1 MAESGVEVQM
11 NFAQAIRNA
20 TAVIQATPKQMEV
33 ASERAIR
40 KTIRW
45 LSGRVAR
52 ELSQQLGI
60 PQKNLKPR
68 LVVRSVGK
76 GMDKAHILWMGV
88 ATMSADLAGKARQ
101 TRKGV
106 TVGKRKFE
114 GAFLRS
120 VYNPEE
126 NVWIRARRNRE
137 QGYMTLSRTRK
148 ANHRSPSPELAG
160 RFPIQRIGVEIESVA
175 TEAFRRLDR
184 RALDRFKTLI
194 EQELNYAVNHESK
207 KARK

>member
-11 NFAQAIRNA
+11 NFAQAMRDA

-148 ANHRSPSPELAG
+148 TNHRSPSPELAG

>member
-68 LVVRSVGK
+68 LLVRSVGK

-88 ATMSADLAGKARQ
+88 APMPADLAGKARQ

-137 QGYMTLSRTRK
+137 QGYLTMSRRRK
-148 ANHRSPSPELAG
+148 ANHRSQNPELAG
-160 RFPIQRIGVEIESVA
+160 RFPIQRIGVELESIA
-175 TEAFRRLDR
+175 TEIFRRLDR

>member
-11 NFAQAIRNA
+11 NFAQTIRNV
-20 TAVIQATPKQMEV
+20 TAVIQTTPKQMEV
-33 ASERAIR
+33 ASERAIK
-40 KTIRW
+40 KTMRW
-45 LSGRVAR
+45 LSGRIAR

-60 PQKNLKPR
+60 PQKSLKPR
-68 LVVRSVGK
+68 LMVRSVGK
-76 GMDKAHILWMGV
+76 GMNKAHILWMGV
-88 ATMSADLAGKARQ
+88 APMSAELAGKARQ

-106 TVGKRKFE
+106 TVGNRKFD

-120 VYNPEE
+120 IYNPEK

-137 QGYMTLSRTRK
+137 QGYQTLSRTRK
-148 ANHRSPSPELAG
+148 ANHRSPSSELAG
-160 RFPIQRIGVEIESVA
+160 RFPVQRIGIELKSVA
-175 TEAFRRLDR
+175 AEVFRRLDR

-194 EQELNYAVNHESK
+194 EQELNYVINHESK